1 MMKGTFRFLIAHWKE
16 VALAL
21 LLFAVSFLWWRDHK
35 GLIDAYDAS
44 VESYEVRIKELKQS
58 HERET
63 ERKAEALEQYKAK
76 MAELETE
83 YFEYKQAIEEA
94 KKERVRDF
102 VTLRQEDPN
111 KLIVEIE
118 AKFGFEH
125 VD

>member
-1 MMKGTFRFLIAHWKE
+1 MRGLFKFIGTYWKE
-16 VALAL
+16 IALAG

-76 MAELETE
+76 MAELEAE
-83 YFEYKQAIEEA
+83 YSEYKQAIEEA